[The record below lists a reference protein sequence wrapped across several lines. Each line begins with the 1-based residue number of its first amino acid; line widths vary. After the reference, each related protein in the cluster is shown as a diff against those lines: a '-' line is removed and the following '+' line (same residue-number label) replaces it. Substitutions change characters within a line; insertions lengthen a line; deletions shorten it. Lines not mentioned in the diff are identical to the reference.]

1 MITKTRTMR
10 ASFVAL
16 ALMLLSTTT
25 LAANYGGLRGA
36 PTILDKLV
44 ATDGAQALVAAVL
57 VVDDAKALPFSL
69 AELLGDKREEVV
81 LLAPTNT
88 AFEKLLNLDA
98 GTLDGLSID
107 DIQRELPFLLPPE
120 LGVEDVAAVLLKHAA
135 LPRKANRFTAS
146 ERALLAKGELEVADE
161 SVFPV
166 SIGNAGIR
174 INYETS
180 IIEPNVFVRN
190 GVIHFID
197 TVITDS
203 ED

>member
-1 MITKTRTMR
+1 MITKTQTIR
-10 ASFVAL
+10 ATFVAL

-25 LAANYGGLRGA
+25 LAANYGGLRGV

-57 VVDDAKALPFSL
+57 VVDGAEALPFSL

-98 GTLDGLSID
+98 GTLDGMSID
-107 DIQRELPFLLPPE
+107 DIQRELPSLLPPG

-203 ED
+203 DD

>member
-1 MITKTRTMR
+1 
-10 ASFVAL
+10 
-16 ALMLLSTTT
+16 
-25 LAANYGGLRGA
+25 
-36 PTILDKLV
+36 
-44 ATDGAQALVAAVL
+44 
-57 VVDDAKALPFSL
+57 
-69 AELLGDKREEVV
+69 VV

-88 AFEKLLNLDA
+88 AFEKLLGLDA
-98 GTLDGLSID
+98 GILDGMSID

>member
-25 LAANYGGLRGA
+25 LAANYGGLRGV

>member
-1 MITKTRTMR
+1 MITKKRTIR
-10 ASFVAL
+10 ATFVAL
-16 ALMLLSTTT
+16 VLMLLSTTT
-25 LAANYGGLRGA
+25 LAGAYGGLRGV

-57 VVDDAKALPFSL
+57 VVDGAGALPFSL
-69 AELLGDKREEVV
+69 AELLGDKREELV

-88 AFEKLLNLDA
+88 AFEKLLKLDA
-98 GTLDGLSID
+98 GTLDGMSID
-107 DIQRELPFLLPPE
+107 DIQRDLPFLLPPE

-166 SIGNAGIR
+166 SIGNAGVR

>member
-1 MITKTRTMR
+1 MITKTQTIH
-10 ASFVAL
+10 ATFVAL

-25 LAANYGGLRGA
+25 LAANYGGLRGV

-44 ATDGAQALVAAVL
+44 ATDGAQALGAAVL
-57 VVDDAKALPFSL
+57 VVDGAEALPFSL
-69 AELLGDKREEVV
+69 AELLGDKREELV

-98 GTLDGLSID
+98 GTLDGMSID
-107 DIQRELPFLLPPE
+107 DIQRELPFLLPPG

-166 SIGNAGIR
+166 SVGNAGIR

>member
-1 MITKTRTMR
+1 MITKTQTIH
-10 ASFVAL
+10 ATFVAL

-25 LAANYGGLRGA
+25 LAANYGGLRGV

-57 VVDDAKALPFSL
+57 VVDGAEALPFSL
-69 AELLGDKREEVV
+69 AELLGDKREELV

-98 GTLDGLSID
+98 GTLDGMSID
-107 DIQRELPFLLPPE
+107 DIQRELPSLLPPG

-166 SIGNAGIR
+166 SVGNAGIR